1 MNNFAELSGGVIN
14 TIDNITSDT
23 LENKFA
29 YITIVV
35 LVLLYGSLSASK
47 LTKNTVSCLDNPICR
62 LLFLGFLYYIST
74 KNVSLALLIL
84 ASVVFSI
91 CNIHKEKQNLI
102 VVSLMRRRITSHK
115 RRRHQ
120 MRILRRR
127 KALKLKLLLKKL
139 MIIMRRRA
147 LARRRQ
153 VTPKVN
159 KIMDKA
165 TQMSKDLGETTPKII
180 KQIKIENKIA
190 PAAVVVPKEIANKS
204 LIITSE
210 TIEKLINGK
219 KISKDDAYSLS
230 KLTREKLITYIKQ
243 NEFSFI
249 KDNIV
254 PDNLIINIVRRL
266 NKEKQAATVVKQV
279 AASSPVVSTPSVASS
294 VASPSV
300 ASPSVASNKSPS
312 SVSSISSPS
321 SASSDSKSP
330 VITITD
336 TKSASSVS
344 SDVKKPSIIFP
355 SRK

>member
-1 MNNFAELSGGVIN
+1 
-14 TIDNITSDT
+14 
-23 LENKFA
+23 
-29 YITIVV
+29 
-35 LVLLYGSLSASK
+35 
-47 LTKNTVSCLDNPICR
+47 
-62 LLFLGFLYYIST
+62 
-74 KNVSLALLIL
+74 
-84 ASVVFSI
+84 
-91 CNIHKEKQNLI
+91 
-102 VVSLMRRRITSHK
+102 
-115 RRRHQ
+115 
-120 MRILRRR
+120 
-127 KALKLKLLLKKL
+127 
-139 MIIMRRRA
+139 
-147 LARRRQ
+147 
-153 VTPKVN
+153 
-159 KIMDKA
+159 MDKA

-279 AASSPVVSTPSVASS
+279 VASSPVVTSPS

-300 ASPSVASNKSPS
+300 KSLSPSVASNKSPS